1 MSDKANSRLYGYRT
15 MSKQSFN
22 TNFSSLGL
30 SMIRVCAFLHVYC
43 LMLSAFLKMLSI
55 PKDFINIH
63 ENKNQMTYNLGW
75 HNIALTTI

>member
-30 SMIRVCAFLHVYC
+30 SMICAFLHVNC
-43 LMLSAFLKMLSI
+43 LMLSALLKMLSI

-63 ENKNQMTYNLGW
+63 ENKNQMTYKLQFRM
-75 HNIALTTI
+75 A